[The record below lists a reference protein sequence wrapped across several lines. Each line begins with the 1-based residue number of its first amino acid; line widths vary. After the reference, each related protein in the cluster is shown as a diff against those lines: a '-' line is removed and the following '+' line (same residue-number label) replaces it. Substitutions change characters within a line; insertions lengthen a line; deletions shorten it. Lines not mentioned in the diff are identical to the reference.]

1 MKEPNKDEAEKADE
15 SEIVVESPSTE
26 ESEVE
31 EEVVDQEIE
40 ETSEE
45 STDEELPTDTE
56 REEVDETLTE
66 EESTEGTPKVEGRKT
81 AESRIRRLVTEK
93 KEAEAKAESLADQ
106 VRKMTTVRPPE
117 YVPSPETAND
127 TELTVEEVL
136 RRADTLTQI
145 RLAQQDNLH
154 RVNNEA
160 LEAIKAYPELDPE
173 SESFDPDLSE
183 SISQATLA
191 SISAN
196 PTAPVRKFVDS
207 MMKPYKKAVEKQATG
222 QAEALTKQA
231 SQTAMR
237 PTQVQEQEKPFSEL
251 SIEEMEK
258 KLGVVNR

>member
-1 MKEPNKDEAEKADE
+1 MNKEPNKDEAEKADE
-15 SEIVVESPSTE
+15 SQIEVESPTTE
-26 ESEVE
+26 ESEEVVNEDVVE
-31 EEVVDQEIE
+31 TPEETTTDELPADTDGEEVE
-40 ETSEE
+40 
-45 STDEELPTDTE
+45 
-56 REEVDETLTE
+56 ETLTE
-66 EESTEGTPKVEGRKT
+66 EETTEGTPKVEGRKT
-81 AESRIRRLVTEK
+81 AESRIKRLVTEK

-106 VRKMTTVRPPE
+106 VRKMTAPKLPQYEPTN
-117 YVPSPETAND
+117 TANE

-160 LEAIKAYPELDPE
+160 LEAIKAYPELDPD
-173 SESFDPDLSE
+173 SESFDPELSE
-183 SISQATLA
+183 SISQATMA
-191 SISAN
+191 SIQAN

-207 MMKPYKKAVEKQATG
+207 LMRPYKRAVEKQATG

-258 KLGVVNR
+258 KLGVVHR

>member
-1 MKEPNKDEAEKADE
+1 MKEPNKDEAKKADE
-15 SEIVVESPSTE
+15 SQIEVESPSTE
-26 ESEVE
+26 ESEEVVNEGAVE
-31 EEVVDQEIE
+31 TPEETTPDELPAQTDGEEVE
-40 ETSEE
+40 
-45 STDEELPTDTE
+45 
-56 REEVDETLTE
+56 ETLTE

-81 AESRIRRLVTEK
+81 AESRIKRLVVEK

-106 VRKMTTVRPPE
+106 VRKMTAVRPPQYE
-117 YVPSPETAND
+117 PTNTANE

-160 LEAIKAYPELDPE
+160 LEAIKAYPELDPD
-173 SESFDPDLSE
+173 SESFDPELSE
-183 SISQATLA
+183 SISQATMA
-191 SISAN
+191 SIQAN

-207 MMKPYKKAVEKQATG
+207 MMRPYKKAVEKQATG
-222 QAEALTKQA
+222 QAEALNKQA

-251 SIEEMEK
+251 SIDEMEK